1 MTAEETLKKH
11 LYFDS
16 DTENVGTEFEC
27 TYEIIKSVDEDNSLE
42 QSILQAMQEHAEQEA
57 VEFAELL
64 NENFVY
70 VHNGL
75 YRHVATL
82 QDYTITQIY
91 RDYQQFKQRNK

>member
-1 MTAEETLKKH
+1 MNAEKILDKQGSIYVDDNFSQPCYAKNDVLKAMK
-11 LYFDS
+11 
-16 DTENVGTEFEC
+16 EF
-27 TYEIIKSVDEDNSLE
+27 
-42 QSILQAMQEHAEQEA
+42 AEQEA

-70 VHNGL
+70 VHDGL

-91 RDYQQFKQRNK
+91 QQFKQRN

>member
-1 MTAEETLKKH
+1 MNAEDILGKHHCTKSKFEHKNILK
-11 LYFDS
+11 
-16 DTENVGTEFEC
+16 
-27 TYEIIKSVDEDNSLE
+27 
-42 QSILQAMQEHAEQEA
+42 AMQEHAEQEA
-57 VEFAELL
+57 IEFAELL

-91 RDYQQFKQRNK
+91 QHFKQRNNG

>member
-1 MTAEETLKKH
+1 MTAEERLGKH
-11 LYFDS
+11 IDNGGLPIK
-16 DTENVGTEFEC
+16 ENITQRQ
-27 TYEIIKSVDEDNSLE
+27 SVIE
-42 QSILQAMQEHAEQEA
+42 AMQEHAEQEA

-75 YRHVATL
+75 YRHVTTL

-91 RDYQQFKQRNK
+91 QQFKQRNNG

>member
-1 MTAEETLKKH
+1 MTAEERLGKH
-11 LYFDS
+11 IDNGWLPIK
-16 DTENVGTEFEC
+16 ENITQRQ
-27 TYEIIKSVDEDNSLE
+27 SVIE
-42 QSILQAMQEHAEQEA
+42 AMQEHAEQEA
-57 VEFAELL
+57 IEFAELL

-91 RDYQQFKQRNK
+91 QQFKQRN

>member
-1 MTAEETLKKH
+1 MTLSNEDLKRIEAIEDYLKNLSTH
-11 LYFDS
+11 LPYTVCINKFS
-16 DTENVGTEFEC
+16 SYQPIDTTEGE
-27 TYEIIKSVDEDNSLE
+27 
-42 QSILQAMQEHAEQEA
+42 QEHAEQEA
-57 VEFAELL
+57 IEFAELL

-91 RDYQQFKQRNK
+91 QQFKQRN

>member
-1 MTAEETLKKH
+1 MDKLKEEKVCPNCLGEKYT
-11 LYFDS
+11 
-16 DTENVGTEFEC
+16 V
-27 TYEIIKSVDEDNSLE
+27 
-42 QSILQAMQEHAEQEA
+42 EA
-57 VEFAELL
+57 FAELL

-91 RDYQQFKQRNK
+91 QQFKQRN